1 MSMIALSIPPFP
13 TFIRGGEFTFQKG
26 KSHFS
31 RVFTV
36 FDLLYVTKGT
46 LYMQEDEEKFEVKE
60 GQYVIL
66 VPGKRH
72 TGYKGCDE
80 DTTYFWLHFV
90 IPNDEYQVV
99 DTKELDWSYVYKK
112 EPTFIE
118 PGHYRFHIPQYAEVK
133 RREIVEQQ
141 LENML
146 SISDGDA
153 HLPDDYLKQQIYF
166 SEFIL
171 QLQKEAFS
179 IPSATEKVCELAM
192 KLIQENYQSP
202 ISMTWLKEELNFHP
216 DYITRCMQKTIGI
229 SPVQY
234 LTHFRLHQAKRLLV
248 ETEYKVS
255 TISREVGIEDVT
267 YFSKLFKKMEGTTP
281 MEYRRLVHR
290 K

>member
-1 MSMIALSIPPFP
+1 MSMIALSVPPFP
-13 TFIRGGEFTFQKG
+13 TFIAGGEFTFLKG
-26 KSHFS
+26 ESHFS

-36 FDLLYVTKGT
+36 FDLLYVKRGT
-46 LYMQEDEEKFEVKE
+46 LYIQEDEEKFEVKE

-72 TGYKGCDE
+72 LGYKGCEE
-80 DTTYFWLHFV
+80 DTVYFWLHFV
-90 IPNDEYQVV
+90 IPENKYQIVSA
-99 DTKELDWSYVYKK
+99 KELDWSFVYKK

-118 PGHYRFHIPQYAEVK
+118 PGHYLFHIPQWGVVK

-146 SISDGDA
+146 SIREGEA
-153 HLPDDYLKQQIYF
+153 HVPDDYLKQQIYF
-166 SEFIL
+166 SEFFL

-192 KLIQENYQSP
+192 KMIQENFRKP
-202 ISMTWLKEELNFHP
+202 ISMTWLKEALNFHP

-229 SPVQY
+229 SPIQY
-234 LTHFRLHQAKRLLV
+234 LTHYRLLQAKRLLV
-248 ETEYKVS
+248 ETEYKISSVS
-255 TISREVGIEDVT
+255 QEVGIEDVT
-267 YFSKLFKKMEGTTP
+267 YFSKLFKKVEGTTP
-281 MEYRRLVHR
+281 IEYRRLVQR

>member
-1 MSMIALSIPPFP
+1 MSMIAFSIPPFP

-36 FDLLYVTKGT
+36 FDLLYVKKGT
-46 LYMQEDEEKFEVKE
+46 LYMQEDEEQFEVHE

-66 VPGKRH
+66 VPGKKH
-72 TGYKGCDE
+72 GGYRKCEE

-90 IPNDEYQVV
+90 IPNDEYSIVA
-99 DTKELDWSYVYKK
+99 DKELDWSFVYKK

-118 PGHYRFHIPQYAEVK
+118 QGHYLFHIPQYGEVK

-146 SISDGDA
+146 SFREGDA
-153 HLPDDYLKQQIYF
+153 HVPDDYLKQQIYF
-166 SEFIL
+166 SDFIL

-179 IPSATEKVCELAM
+179 IPSATEKVCQLAM
-192 KLIQENYQSP
+192 KLIQVSYQQP
-202 ISMTWLKEELNFHP
+202 ISMTWLKEQLNFHP

-229 SPVQY
+229 SPIQY
-234 LTHFRLHQAKRLLV
+234 LTHYRLQQAKRLLV

-267 YFSKLFKKMEGTTP
+267 YFSKLFKKVEGTTP